1 MNTSIQLW
9 AKPSNRQLVALVV
22 GLALLTV
29 GVSYYGI
36 SHFAQSDQ
44 QSAAQKQAIPAAPQ
58 VVALGQVEPQTE
70 VIKVSVPAAL
80 SNDRVAQLLVQRG
93 DRVTQGQVVAV
104 LDSHDR
110 LQGLLAEAR
119 SQVSLAQAELA
130 QVKAGAK
137 SGEIAAQT
145 SEIERLKSQ
154 RQGDVIA
161 QRETVA
167 RLEAQLAGD
176 RMAQMA
182 TIRRLTSALQNVD
195 AEYQRYQKLYTAG
208 GISQSLRDSKRLAAD
223 TTREEVTEAKI
234 VLERINGT
242 AARQLSEAR
251 AVLTRAEETGG
262 SQIDEAKAN
271 LDRIA
276 EVRPVDVQTAQ
287 AKVNQAQAGA
297 QRAEAEL
304 AQATV
309 RSPVTGRILEIFAKP
324 GEVVRDNGLLSLG
337 QTEQMQVVAEVY
349 QSEIQKVRQGQSAT
363 ITSEVFGE
371 ELRGTVHEIGME
383 VSRQS
388 TFSNQPGENLDQRIV
403 KVRIR
408 INPEDSQRIA
418 GLTNLQVQVAI
429 ALEEGT

>member
-1 MNTSIQLW
+1 MNTNIQPR
-9 AKPSNRQLVALVV
+9 AKRSNRQLTAWVV
-22 GLALLTV
+22 GLALLT
-29 GVSYYGI
+29 GGASYYGI
-36 SHFAQSDQ
+36 SRFAQADK
-44 QSAAQKQAIPAAPQ
+44 QSKVQEQTIPAPPQ
-58 VVALGQVEPQTE
+58 VVALGQLEPQTE

-80 SNDRVAQLLVQRG
+80 ANDRVTKLLVQRG
-93 DRVTQGQVVAV
+93 DRVRQGQVVAI

-145 SEIERLKSQ
+145 SQIERLKSQ
-154 RQGDVIA
+154 QEGDAVA
-161 QRETVA
+161 QQETVA
-167 RLEAQLAGD
+167 RLEAQLEGD
-176 RMAQMA
+176 RTAQMA
-182 TIRRLTSALQNVD
+182 MIRRLAAALQNINT
-195 AEYQRYQKLYTAG
+195 EYQRYQTLYTAG
-208 GISQSLRDSKRLAAD
+208 GISQSLLDSKRLAAD
-223 TTREEVTEAKI
+223 TAREEVTEARAI
-234 VLERINGT
+234 LDRIDRT

-251 AVLTRAEETGG
+251 AVLTRDEQTGD

-276 EVRPVDVQTAQ
+276 EVRPVDIQTAQ
-287 AKVNQAQAGA
+287 AKVNQALAGV

-349 QSEIQKVRQGQSAT
+349 QSEIQKIRQGQSAR
-363 ITSEVFGE
+363 ITSEAFGG
-371 ELRGTVHEIGME
+371 ELQGTVHEIGRS
-383 VSRQS
+383 VSRQN

-408 INPEDSQRIA
+408 INPEDSKRIE

-429 ALEEGT
+429 ALENQK

>member
-1 MNTSIQLW
+1 MNTNIQPK
-9 AKPSNRQLVALVV
+9 AKRSNRQLVAWVA
-22 GLALLTV
+22 GLALLT
-29 GVSYYGI
+29 GGASHYGI
-36 SHFAQSDQ
+36 LHFAQVDQ
-44 QSAAQKQAIPAAPQ
+44 QSKVQEQAPAPAQ
-58 VVALGQVEPQTE
+58 VVALEQLEPQSE
-70 VIKVSVPAAL
+70 VIKVSVPGTL
-80 SNDRVAQLLVQRG
+80 SNDRVTQLLVQRG
-93 DRVTQGQVVAV
+93 DRVTQGQVVAI
-104 LDSHDR
+104 LDSRDR

-145 SEIERLKSQ
+145 SQIDRLKSQ

-161 QRETVA
+161 QQETVA
-167 RLEAQLAGD
+167 RLEAQLEGD
-176 RMAQMA
+176 RTVQMA
-182 TIRRLTSALQNVD
+182 TIRRLAAAQQNLD
-195 AEYQRYQKLYTAG
+195 KEYQRYQSLYTAG
-208 GISQSLRDSKRLAAD
+208 GISQSLLDSKRLAAD
-223 TTREEVTEAKI
+223 TAREEVTEART
-234 VLERINGT
+234 VLERIDRT

-251 AVLTRAEETGG
+251 AVLTRDEQTGE

-276 EVRPVDVQTAQ
+276 EVRPVDIQTAQ
-287 AKVNQAQAGA
+287 AKVNQALTGA

-309 RSPVTGRILEIFAKP
+309 RSPVAGRILEIFAKP
-324 GEVVRDNGLLSLG
+324 GEVVRDDGLLSLG

-349 QSEIQKVRQGQSAT
+349 QSEIQKIREGQSAT
-363 ITSEVFGE
+363 ITSEAFVG
-371 ELRGTVHEIGME
+371 ELRGTVHEIGRS
-383 VSRQS
+383 VSRQN

-408 INPEDSQRIA
+408 INPEDSKNIT

-429 ALEEGT
+429 AMEAGK

>member
-9 AKPSNRQLVALVV
+9 AKPSNRKLIVLVV
-22 GLALLTV
+22 SLVLLMT
-29 GVSYYGI
+29 GIGYYAVTY
-36 SHFAQSDQ
+36 FAQSDK
-44 QSAAQKQAIPAAPQ
+44 QSKEQEKTIPAPTQ
-58 VVALGQVEPQTE
+58 VAALGQLEPQTE
-70 VIKVSVPAAL
+70 VIKVSIPAAL
-80 SNDRVAQLLVQRG
+80 SNDRVTKLLVQRG
-93 DRVTQGQVVAV
+93 DRVTEGQVVAV

-119 SQVSLAQAELA
+119 SRVSLAQAELT
-130 QVKAGAK
+130 QVKSGAK

-145 SEIERLKSQ
+145 SQVERLKSQ

-161 QRETVA
+161 QQETVA
-167 RLEAQLAGD
+167 RLEAQLEGD
-176 RMAQMA
+176 RTVQMA
-182 TIRRLTSALQNVD
+182 TIRRLATAQQNGD
-195 AEYQRYQKLYTAG
+195 TEFQRYQTLYASG
-208 GISQSLRDSKRLAAD
+208 AISKSLLDSKRLAAD
-223 TTREEVTEAKI
+223 TARAEVTEARA
-234 VLERINGT
+234 VLDRIDGT
-242 AARQLSEAR
+242 VARQLSEAR
-251 AVLTRAEETGG
+251 AVLTRNEQTGD

-287 AKVNQAQAGA
+287 AKVNQALAGI
-297 QRAEAEL
+297 QRAEAEF

-309 RSPVTGRILEIFAKP
+309 RSPVAGRILEIFTKP

-337 QTEQMQVVAEVY
+337 QTEQMQVVAEIY
-349 QSEIQKVRQGQSAT
+349 QNEIQKIRKGQSAT
-363 ITSEVFGE
+363 ITSDAFVG

-383 VSRQS
+383 VSRQN

-408 INPEDSQRIA
+408 INREDSQRIA

-429 ALEEGT
+429 ALDEGK